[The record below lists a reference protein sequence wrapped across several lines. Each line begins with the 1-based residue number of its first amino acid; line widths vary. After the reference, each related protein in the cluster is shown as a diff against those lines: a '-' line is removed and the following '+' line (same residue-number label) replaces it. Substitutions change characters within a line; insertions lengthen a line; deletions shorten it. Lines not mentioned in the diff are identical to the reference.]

1 MSLLTA
7 IYDRLK
13 TIANTTVSPELRRLG
28 ASMPA
33 VNYSVDWEW
42 VLPMDGGLTEVR
54 LVTVRAQ
61 CFAETV
67 LLAESTASSVVDKL
81 KGTWTEGSYAA
92 VCRSLSCSQGMG
104 QPDDGQGD
112 AERYVI
118 VTAELQV
125 RN

>member
-7 IYDRLK
+7 VYDRLK

-28 ASMPA
+28 ASTPA
-33 VNYSVDWEW
+33 VNYTVDWEW
-42 VLPMDGGLTEVR
+42 VLAMDGGLTDVR
-54 LVTVRAQ
+54 MVTVRAQ
-61 CFAETV
+61 CFADTV

-81 KGTWTEGSYAA
+81 KGKWTEGSYSA
-92 VCRSLSCSQGMG
+92 VCRAVSCTQGMA

-112 AERYVI
+112 AERFII

-125 RN
+125 ED